1 MEQIKV
7 LIPIIGPVVA
17 ALIAALITFVVTVLS
32 KENKTSEIRQAW
44 IESLRND
51 VSELLG
57 EFNVLEGVY
66 DITIDHELEG
76 KEGQAQINEFWKQH
90 QKEYAKIDSL
100 CNRIVLRLNAEEH
113 VALIAKVRQLEG
125 SIGKGQKV
133 SVRLCEEL
141 VHDFAVVFKKEWER
155 VKDGEAVFR
164 RMKFAAVVVLLMG
177 GITIV
182 SLVASAAYKFL
193 NVQG

>member
-17 ALIAALITFVVTVLS
+17 ALIAALITFVVAVLS
-32 KENKTSEIRQAW
+32 KENKTSEFRQAW

-90 QKEYAKIDSL
+90 HKEYAKIDSL
-100 CNRIVLRLNAEEH
+100 CSRIVLRLNAEEH
-113 VALIAKVRQLEG
+113 VALIAKVRKLEG

-141 VHDFAVVFKKEWER
+141 VHDFAVVFKKEWGR
-155 VKDGEAVFR
+155 VKDGETVFR

-177 GITIV
+177 GVTIV

-193 NVQG
+193 NVQS